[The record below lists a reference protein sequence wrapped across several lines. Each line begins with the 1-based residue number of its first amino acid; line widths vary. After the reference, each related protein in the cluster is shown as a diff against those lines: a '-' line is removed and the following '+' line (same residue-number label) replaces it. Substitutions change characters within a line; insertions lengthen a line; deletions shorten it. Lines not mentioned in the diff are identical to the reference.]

1 MSMKWFSQLP
11 ARVVKYLR
19 EVRTELKKVVWP
31 DRRQTVVYTGVVIM
45 SVVAVALVIWV
56 VDAVL
61 SEALKL
67 LLFGSGA

>member
-1 MSMKWFSQLP
+1 MKWLRELP
-11 ARVVKYLR
+11 GAIVRYLR

-31 DRRQTVVYTGVVIM
+31 DRRQTIIYTGVVIV

-61 SEALKL
+61 SEGLRV
-67 LLFGSGA
+67 LLFGAGV

>member
-1 MSMKWFSQLP
+1 MLMRWLSQLP
-11 ARVVKYLR
+11 ARAIKYFR

-31 DRRQTVVYTGVVIM
+31 DRRQTVVYTGVVII

-56 VDAVL
+56 VDALL

>member
-1 MSMKWFSQLP
+1 MMKWFSQLP
-11 ARVVKYLR
+11 ARVIKYFR

-31 DRRQTVVYTGVVIM
+31 DRRQTVVYTGVVII

-56 VDAVL
+56 VDALL

>member
-1 MSMKWFSQLP
+1 MLMKWFSQLP
-11 ARVVKYLR
+11 TRVVKYLR

-31 DRRQTVVYTGVVIM
+31 DRRQTVVYTGVVII